1 MAFIKAIKTES
12 KIRMALAGPS
22 GSGKA
27 YTALTLATA
36 LANGG
41 KVAVVDTERGS
52 ASKYSDLFDFDVM
65 ELSNYHPDKF
75 VQGIHEAEDAGY
87 AVLVI
92 DSLTHAWSGP
102 GGMLEIVDAI
112 AKRSK
117 SGNTCMAW
125 GEATPIQNRLIDGI
139 TRAKIHII
147 ATMRSKTE
155 YVLEKDDRTGKTS
168 PRKVGMAP
176 QQRDNFEYE
185 FDIFGEM
192 DYENSLIIQKTR
204 CPELSGKVYPK
215 PDSKVADII
224 KVWLQGAPA
233 PAPSPAPT
241 TATATVQTSP
251 TMITTSSGPAT
262 KSHRLNEIFV
272 AGKRKNLW
280 SDTISFLGEATPWVG
295 VELITIEDAKA
306 LSDEQIEQL
315 R

>member
-1 MAFIKAIKTES
+1 MAFTKAIKTES

-22 GSGKA
+22 GSGKT

-41 KVAVVDTERGS
+41 QVAVIDTERGS
-52 ASKYSDLFDFDVM
+52 ASKYSDLFEFDVM
-65 ELSNYHPDKF
+65 ELSTYHPDKF

-87 AVLVI
+87 TVLVI
-92 DSLTHAWSGP
+92 DSLTHAWNGP

-117 SGNTCMAW
+117 SGNTYMAW
-125 GEATPIQNRLIDGI
+125 GEATPIQNRLIDAI

-155 YVLEKDDRTGKTS
+155 YVLEKDERTGKTA
-168 PRKVGMAP
+168 PRKIGMAP

-204 CPELSGKVYPK
+204 CSALTGQVISK

-224 KVWLQGAPA
+224 KEWLHGAPVVERSQPVQA
-233 PAPSPAPT
+233 VPAAKPS
-241 TATATVQTSP
+241 
-251 TMITTSSGPAT
+251 
-262 KSHRLNEIFV
+262 RL
-272 AGKRKNLW
+272 
-280 SDTISFLGEATPWVG
+280 
-295 VELITIEDAKA
+295 
-306 LSDEQIEQL
+306 EQL
-315 R
+315 YMRGTEAKLWDNRQAFLNRCSLILDRPITRENTTDLTDDLLDLVEQDMSLPAATF